1 MQCCKLRE
9 TFSQKKQTCKHH
21 ILYDIMYYKLTNEV
35 QSMQRLKID
44 QDIRPMSEFRTGIAS
59 FLKQVH
65 DTKRPLVITQ
75 HGKGVAVLLDV
86 AEYEAMQEKI
96 ELLEDVQTSI
106 TQIDS
111 GAGIEHSK
119 AKAAVLGR
127 IGK

>member
-1 MQCCKLRE
+1 MTARC
-9 TFSQKKQTCKHH
+9 
-21 ILYDIMYYKLTNEV
+21 I
-35 QSMQRLKID
+35 MQRLKID

-75 HGKGVAVLLDV
+75 HGKGVAVLLVV
-86 AEYEAMQEKI
+86 AEYESMQEKI

-106 TQIDS
+106 AQIDL
-111 GAGIEHSK
+111 GTGVEHSK

-127 IGK
+127 IEK

>member
-1 MQCCKLRE
+1 
-9 TFSQKKQTCKHH
+9 
-21 ILYDIMYYKLTNEV
+21 
-35 QSMQRLKID
+35 MQRLKID

-75 HGKGVAVLLDV
+75 HGNAVAVLLDV

-106 TQIDS
+106 AQIDS
-111 GAGIEHSK
+111 GAGIEHK
-119 AKAAVLGR
+119 EAKATVLER
-127 IGK
+127 IKK